1 MCESTVDIIIPVYNK
16 ANTLERCLNSI
27 LDQTYKHFRCLLID
41 DGSID
46 NSLAIC
52 SSFKLKDPRVFVF
65 SQDNQGVSSA
75 RNHGLS
81 IVHSDWI
88 LFVDADDYLSP
99 VALEDLM
106 SLRANADMIIPD
118 IVAVN
123 GEGEIYK
130 RQHFDKTILKND
142 SFSELFARYNF
153 QKKTAIGGKMFR
165 SSVVQNN
172 HLRFDVNVRH
182 AEDLIFIYQFLLCC
196 NAIAMTGNPDYFYV
210 IDSMSSLSKTINSF
224 QTEYYGY
231 KKIMSETQSLAKS
244 LDAHG
249 CIREDYF
256 SWPLI
261 NAIVRCLNAVYHA
274 NPQLNKAERLRLICS
289 LDINY
294 YSEHRPKTN
303 DIKMRFLD
311 FVLCDL
317 GWIQLYDFIRVVKQ
331 KISS

>member
-27 LDQTYKHFRCLLID
+27 LDQTYKHFRCLVID

-52 SSFKLKDPRVFVF
+52 SSIKLKDHRVFVF

-81 IVHSDWI
+81 IVQSDWI

-99 VALEDLM
+99 VALENLM
-106 SLRANADMIIPD
+106 LLSENADIIIPD

-123 GEGEIYK
+123 GEGTVYR
-130 RQHFDKTILKND
+130 RQHFDKAILKDD
-142 SFSELFARYNF
+142 SFSELFTRYNF
-153 QKKTAIGGKMFR
+153 QRKTAIGGKLFR
-165 SSVVQNN
+165 SSVVQNS

-196 NAIAMTGNPDYFYV
+196 KAIAMTGKPDYFYV
-210 IDSMSSLSKTINSF
+210 IDSTSSLSKTINSF

-231 KKIMSETQSLAKS
+231 KKIMSVTQLLARSLE
-244 LDAHG
+244 AHG

-261 NAIVRCLNAVYHA
+261 NAIIRCLNAVYHA
-274 NPQLNKAERLRLICS
+274 NPQLNKAERLRLIRS

-294 YSEHRPKTN
+294 YSKHRSITN

-317 GWIQLYDFIRVVKQ
+317 RWIQLYDFIRAVKQ